1 MPFRAL
7 WLGQIVSLTGGQM
20 RMVAVAWQVYL
31 ITGSSVAVGIIGLVE
46 VVPLIAFSIIGG
58 SIADSMD
65 RRKLMRWMQ
74 SGLMV
79 SSLGLALVSLT
90 DEPSVLWLY
99 GFTAFSSA
107 LMAVDGPARSATMAE
122 VVSRKQQAAAAAL
135 RQVVFQITM
144 LIGPVLGGVMIASF
158 DLSFVYLIDAVTF
171 VATLVSLSWVPANRP
186 EGVSPSRLESVR
198 EGLNFILRTPV
209 LVSIFAIDLV
219 AMIFGMPRA
228 VFPELAE
235 TTFGLGASGL
245 GLLYAAPAA
254 GALVAALTS
263 GWVSRIRR
271 QGIAVL
277 VSVVV
282 WGSAIAL
289 AGLSVSS
296 LSLMLFFLAL
306 AGGADVIS
314 AVFRT
319 TMLQTI
325 TPPPLLGRANA
336 AYLTVVTGGP
346 RLGDVEA
353 GLAAGLIGAQGS
365 VILGGAA
372 CLVGAAVIGFKMPAL
387 RRYRDDA

>member
-1 MPFRAL
+1 
-7 WLGQIVSLTGGQM
+7 M

-107 LMAVDGPARSATMAE
+107 LMAADGPARSATMVE
-122 VVSRKQQAAAAAL
+122 VVSKKQLSAAVAL

-158 DLSFVYLIDAVTF
+158 DLSFVYLIDALTF
-171 VATLVSLSWVPANRP
+171 VATLVSLSWVPANHP
-186 EGVSPSRLESVR
+186 EGTSSSRLESIR
-198 EGLNFILRTPV
+198 EGLKFTLRTPV

-235 TTFGLGASGL
+235 KTFGLGASGL

-254 GALVAALTS
+254 GAVIAALTT

-282 WGSAIAL
+282 WGSAIAF
-289 AGLSVSS
+289 AGLSIFS
-296 LSLMLFFLAL
+296 LPLTLFFLVI

-314 AVFRT
+314 AVFRN
-319 TMLQTI
+319 TMLQSV

-336 AYLTVVTGGP
+336 AYLMVVTGGP

-365 VILGGAA
+365 VVLGGAV
-372 CLVGAAVIGFKMPAL
+372 CLVGAALIGFKMPVL